1 MTLRLIELEFSL
13 LDKLMYKYS
22 DETINKFAHRAEI
35 NYTVNNLLNS
45 INSINNDPHLIKFYY
60 ANLISMVILKRA
72 INYPSTEGLREVS
85 YWLLIKLHS
94 KFPDTME
101 RILET
106 VPFIGYWGD
115 LNNIYKIVYESNNAV
130 WYPYKNRL
138 LNKIVKI
145 WCGNLRLEEDKLN
158 NEECHKYFSKL
169 CKWIPR
175 EKSAI
180 NKDTKIV
187 NQILKVYYPKLY
199 KKKRVEAFKKY
210 RKLITTINK
219 KINTTEIYMCDKKF
233 SKIDYSQVPSKCL
246 EKNILGWL
254 DINKKGKRKNI
265 LLLDRNIARNNYI
278 HFIKNKYLSCNYYEN
293 KYIDPQGT
301 HVFDKLDS
309 DAYKYFKEIVWW
321 SDEIDY
327 FTNTPNDIILD

>member
-1 MTLRLIELEFSL
+1 
-13 LDKLMYKYS
+13 
-22 DETINKFAHRAEI
+22 
-35 NYTVNNLLNS
+35 
-45 INSINNDPHLIKFYY
+45 
-60 ANLISMVILKRA
+60 
-72 INYPSTEGLREVS
+72 
-85 YWLLIKLHS
+85 
-94 KFPDTME
+94 
-101 RILET
+101 
-106 VPFIGYWGD
+106 
-115 LNNIYKIVYESNNAV
+115 
-130 WYPYKNRL
+130 
-138 LNKIVKI
+138 
-145 WCGNLRLEEDKLN
+145 
-158 NEECHKYFSKL
+158 
-169 CKWIPR
+169 
-175 EKSAI
+175 
-180 NKDTKIV
+180 
-187 NQILKVYYPKLY
+187 
-199 KKKRVEAFKKY
+199 
-210 RKLITTINK
+210 
-219 KINTTEIYMCDKKF
+219 MCDKKF